1 MCGLQGLGAPATMY
15 DRWRRRS
22 AAVVVAAVIG
32 LLAGACGSKGNDA
45 DSPTETPLETTAST
59 DAAGI
64 ANVTPPGTVLR
75 YGQPAFVPIQFEG
88 RSGVI
93 AVTVNRVTAGLPQDA
108 ATLQLA
114 GDSTPYYVT
123 MTIQNTGA
131 PPDLGSF
138 EPDLFA
144 VQDDGAQALSVN
156 EPDDFPPCRDNGPEK
171 LGLGQH
177 FTTCEV
183 YLPAAGHDVRAVTYI
198 AQPGAKPITWR

>member
-1 MCGLQGLGAPATMY
+1 MY
-15 DRWRRRS
+15 DRWRLRS
-22 AAVVVAAVIG
+22 AAVVVAVVG

-45 DSPTETPLETTAST
+45 DAPTETPLETTAST

-64 ANVTPPGTVLR
+64 ANVTPPGKVLR
-75 YGQPAFVPIQFEG
+75 YGQPAFVPIQVEG

-93 AVTVNRVTAGLPQDA
+93 AVTIDKVAAGLPQDA
-108 ATLQLA
+108 AALQVA
-114 GDSTPYYVT
+114 GGTPYYVT

-131 PPDLGSF
+131 PPDLGSY

-171 LGLGQH
+171 LALGAH

-183 YLPAAGHDVRAVTYI
+183 YLPSADHLVRSVEYVDS
-198 AQPGAKPITWR
+198 PGSKPITWH